1 MKSEGWNIQIK
12 ATEQHCDTIYWV
24 GLVEE
29 ALFLFSLKFEIFLL
43 LLSLRSNVGEIKGL
57 NTVLLSTHHLT
68 KKNHSLTI
76 INI

>member
-12 ATEQHCDTIYWV
+12 ATEQHCDTINWV

-29 ALFLFSLKFEIFLL
+29 ALFSLIFLL
-43 LLSLRSNVGEIKGL
+43 FLSLRSNVGEIKGL

-68 KKNHSLTI
+68 KKPL
-76 INI
+76 INDH